1 LFCKQNAYTTNATD
15 RGFQIRLTDDE
26 ATPHST
32 ALSVHEEDNYGLLS
46 SPPQVSLPIIVHP
59 LRLYTELYDF
69 SPYELGS
76 LRIRGNKI
84 RAIVVDVA
92 QDPPCRC
99 EWVQEAL
106 AQIFKYAA
114 RVGCDALELPLL
126 GHRYGGLQIDICL
139 NLIIEAL
146 LRHKTGLPAR
156 LNLRMRRQYMAM
168 AGRRLI
174 AAGLM
179 ESRVSPLFR
188 S

>member
-1 LFCKQNAYTTNATD
+1 MQTD
-15 RGFQIRLTDDE
+15 SGFQIRLTDDE
-26 ATPHST
+26 AAPHG
-32 ALSVHEEDNYGLLS
+32 AVLSVHEEDNYGLLS

-84 RAIVVDVA
+84 LAIVVDVA

-106 AQIFKYAA
+106 ARIFEYAA
-114 RVGCDALELPLL
+114 RIRCDALELPLL
-126 GHRYGGLQIDICL
+126 GHRYGGLQIETCL
-139 NLIIEAL
+139 DLIIETL
-146 LRHKTGLPAR
+146 CGHKTGLPAR
-156 LNLRMRRQYMAM
+156 LNLRMRRQYMAL
-168 AGRRLI
+168 AGRRLV